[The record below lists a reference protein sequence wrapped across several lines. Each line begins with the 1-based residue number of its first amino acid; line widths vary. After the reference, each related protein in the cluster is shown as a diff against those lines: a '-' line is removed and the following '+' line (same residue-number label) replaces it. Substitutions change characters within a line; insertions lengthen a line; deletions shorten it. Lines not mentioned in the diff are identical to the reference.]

1 MLRQG
6 IRWLLVI
13 TSLAVGGLISL
24 KHPLGGAFALVCFAG
39 MVAATFWH
47 PTIFLTAL
55 LALAAHHRLCHP
67 WSGWLTF
74 EELDLALLAFA
85 AGGYAQWAMNVRE
98 RERLWRW
105 PGPVLMLS
113 PAFFQCPAGFHGA
126 RICRCGRVRV
136 WLGSGL

>member
-55 LALAAHHRLCHP
+55 LALVPVIGFAP

-74 EELDLALLAFA
+74 EELDLVLLAFA
-85 AGGYAQWAMNVRE
+85 AGGYARWAMNVRE
-98 RERLWRW
+98 REDWRW
-105 PGPVLMLS
+105 PGTVAFALA
-113 PAFFQCPAGFHGA
+113 AFFLCPAGFHGA
-126 RICRCGRVRV
+126 WICRCGRVRV